1 MEEKKTM
8 QLSLG
13 TKLVNM
19 APMTRQAYCDF
30 RGWTLPADE
39 DGADDGYLVEYLDG
53 GAPNTQE
60 CAGYVSWSPKDVAD
74 RNCRPIN
81 GLTFGLA
88 IEAAKLGK
96 KITRK
101 GWNGKNQWV
110 VLMPAL
116 NLPPFSCQEPG
127 PRVNDRTAKHIG
139 PDTPLDSQPY
149 FAMWTALG
157 QWQPGWLAS
166 QADMLAEDWGIV
178 E

>member
-1 MEEKKTM
+1 METL
-8 QLSLG
+8 QQYLG

-19 APMTRQAYCDF
+19 KPMTRGAYNFF
-30 RGWTLPADE
+30 RGWGMPPGE
-39 DGADDGYLVEYLDG
+39 DPEEAGYLVEYIDG
-53 GAPNTQE
+53 GAPNTKE
-60 CAGYVSWSPKDVAD
+60 YTGYVSWSPKDIAD
-74 RNCRPIN
+74 RNYRPIN

-96 KITRK
+96 KIARR

-116 NLPPFSCQEPG
+116 SLPPYSTQAPG

-149 FAMWTALG
+149 FSMWNAQG
-157 QWQPGWLAS
+157 KWQPGWTATQS
-166 QADMLAEDWGIV
+166 DMLAEDWGVV

>member
-1 MEEKKTM
+1 ML
-8 QLSLG
+8 QYLG

-19 APMTRQAYCDF
+19 KPMTRGAYNFF
-30 RGWTLPADE
+30 RGWGVPLGE
-39 DGADDGYLVEYLDG
+39 DPEDAGYLVEYIDS
-53 GAPNTQE
+53 GARNTMGY
-60 CAGYVSWSPKDVAD
+60 AGYVSWSPKDVAD
-74 RNCRPIN
+74 RNYRPIN

-96 KITRK
+96 KIARK
-101 GWNGKNQWV
+101 GWNGNNQWV

-149 FAMWTALG
+149 FAMWNAQG
-157 QWQPGWLAS
+157 KWQPGWTAAQS
-166 QADMLAEDWGIV
+166 DMLAEDWEIIA
-178 E
+178 

>member
-1 MEEKKTM
+1 M
-8 QLSLG
+8 QQYLG

-19 APMTRQAYCDF
+19 APMTRQEYIDF
-30 RGWTLPADE
+30 RGWELPADE
-39 DGADDGYLVEYLDG
+39 DGTDEGYLVEYNDG
-53 GAPNTQE
+53 GAPNTKE
-60 CAGYVSWSPKDVAD
+60 YAGYVSWSPKDVAD
-74 RNCRPIN
+74 RNYRPIN

-96 KITRK
+96 KIARK
-101 GWNGKNQWV
+101 GWNGKNMWV

-116 NLPPFSCQEPG
+116 N
-127 PRVNDRTAKHIG
+127 IG
-139 PDTPLDSQPY
+139 PDTSLNSQPY

-166 QADMLAEDWGIV
+166 QADMLAEDWEIV

>member
-1 MEEKKTM
+1 M
-8 QLSLG
+8 QQYLG

-19 APMTRQAYCDF
+19 KPMTRGAYNFF
-30 RGWTLPADE
+30 RGWGMPPGE
-39 DGADDGYLVEYLDG
+39 DPEDAGYLVEYIDG
-53 GAPNTQE
+53 GTRNTMGY
-60 CAGYVSWSPKDVAD
+60 AGYVTWSPKDVAE
-74 RNCRPIN
+74 RNYRPID

-88 IEAAKLGK
+88 IEAAKLGR
-96 KITRK
+96 KIARR
-101 GWNGKNQWV
+101 GWNGKNMWV

-139 PDTPLDSQPY
+139 PDTSLNSQPY

-166 QADMLAEDWGIV
+166 QADMLAEDWEIV

>member
-1 MEEKKTM
+1 MKM
-8 QLSLG
+8 FIG

-19 APMTRQAYCDF
+19 RPMTRGAYNFF
-30 RGWTLPADE
+30 RGWGMPPGE
-39 DGADDGYLVEYLDG
+39 DPEDAGYLVEYIDG
-53 GAPNTQE
+53 GTRNTRGY
-60 CAGYVSWSPKDVAD
+60 AGYVSWLAKDVAD
-74 RNCRPIN
+74 RNYRSIN

-96 KITRK
+96 KIARR
-101 GWNGKNQWV
+101 GWNGKGMWV

-139 PDTPLDSQPY
+139 PDTPLNSQPY

-166 QADMLAEDWGIV
+166 QADMLAEDWEVV

>member
-1 MEEKKTM
+1 MKM
-8 QLSLG
+8 FIG
-13 TKLVNM
+13 TKLVKM
-19 APMTRQAYCDF
+19 KPMNRQEYNDF
-30 RGWTLPADE
+30 RGWELPADE
-39 DGADDGYLVEYLDG
+39 NPTDDGYLVEYMDG
-53 GAPNTQE
+53 GGANTE
-60 CAGYVSWSPKDVAD
+60 EYTGYVSWSPKDVAD
-74 RNCRPIN
+74 RNYRPIN

-96 KITRK
+96 KIARR
-101 GWNGKNQWV
+101 GWNGKGMWV

-116 NLPPFSCQEPG
+116 NLPPYSSQKPG
-127 PRVNDRTAKHIG
+127 AKVNDRTAKHIG

-166 QADMLAEDWGIV
+166 QSDMLAEDWEVV